1 MEDDIEFR
9 KAVEADL
16 DDIAKLY
23 EEICDYLEAHRNYP
37 RWNKDIYPT
46 RHDAG
51 KGITANTLYIAKMG
65 QKTIGTVILN
75 HQPEE
80 GYRNGKWL
88 TSDDYDHICV
98 IHTLA
103 VHPGFLKRGIGFRLL
118 QFAERMAREEQCIS
132 IRLDVVK
139 DNIPAEQLYRKCG
152 YQSAG
157 TVSLGYE
164 AYGIPWFRL
173 YEKIL

>member
-1 MEDDIEFR
+1 
-9 KAVEADL
+9 
-16 DDIAKLY
+16 
-23 EEICDYLEAHRNYP
+23 
-37 RWNKDIYPT
+37 
-46 RHDAG
+46 
-51 KGITANTLYIAKMG
+51 
-65 QKTIGTVILN
+65 
-75 HQPEE
+75 
-80 GYRNGKWL
+80 
-88 TSDDYDHICV
+88 
-98 IHTLA
+98 
-103 VHPGFLKRGIGFRLL
+103 IGFRLL
-118 QFAERMAREEQCIS
+118 QFAEWMAREEQCIS